1 MPPAAYKAADPT
13 RALLERLI
21 ACASVTPDD
30 AGCSDIIAAALAP
43 LGFEAHTFDSNGVR
57 NLWLRRGTRAP
68 LLVLAGHTDVV
79 PPGPEEGWH
88 SPPFSPTERDGNIYG
103 RGAADMKSGLSAMVT
118 AVQRLL
124 ADGREPEGSIALL
137 LTSDEEGPAR
147 HGTRHVMQQLKALDV
162 HPDYAIVGEASS
174 VEQLGDRV
182 MIGRRGSL
190 NLQLTVAGRQG
201 HVAYPHR
208 VDNPIHR
215 LARALAA
222 LADER
227 WDEGDQDFP
236 PTSFQVSNTGGG
248 TGANNVV
255 PDSAWAQCNFRH
267 APISSADELQR
278 RAELLIATH
287 CPEYQAEWQISGD
300 PFVTPRGR
308 LSAAA
313 AASIREVTGLD
324 PSFSTAGGT
333 SDARFIAPSGAQVV
347 EIGPINA
354 SIHQLDEHVRIAD
367 LDPLA
372 RIYEGVLRRL
382 LVSPPA

>member
-1 MPPAAYKAADPT
+1 MNSDRPGDPT

-21 ACASVTPDD
+21 ACASVTPKD
-30 AGCSDIIAAALAP
+30 AGCCDILAAELAP
-43 LGFEAHTFDSNGVR
+43 LGFQEHTFDAGGVR

-68 LLVLAGHTDVV
+68 LFVLAGHTDVV
-79 PPGPEEGWH
+79 PPGPEARWS
-88 SPPFSPTERDGNIYG
+88 SPPFSPTERDGCLYG
-103 RGAADMKSGLSAMVT
+103 RGAADMKSGLAAMVT

-124 ADGREPEGSIALL
+124 ADGHEPAGSIAFL

-147 HGTRHVMQQLKALDV
+147 HGTRHVMEQLRAMDV
-162 HPDYAIVGEASS
+162 RPDYAIVGEASS
-174 VEQLGDRV
+174 VEKLGDRI

-190 NLQLTVAGRQG
+190 NLQLSVNGQQG

-215 LARALAA
+215 LSRALAA

-227 WDEGDQDFP
+227 WDEGDRDFP
-236 PTSFQVSNTGGG
+236 PTSFQVSNLGGG

-255 PDSAWAQCNFRH
+255 PGSAWAQCNFRH
-267 APISSADELQR
+267 GPASPAAEIRR
-278 RAELLIATH
+278 RAEALIARH
-287 CPEYQAEWQISGD
+287 CADYDAEWQVSGD

-308 LSAAA
+308 LSQAA
-313 AASIREVTGLD
+313 AASIQTVTGLD
-324 PSFSTAGGT
+324 PALSTAGGT
-333 SDARFIAPSGAQVV
+333 SDARFIAPAGTQVI

-354 SIHQLDEHVRIAD
+354 SIHQIDEHVRLAD

-382 LVSPPA
+382 LVEEPA

>member
-1 MPPAAYKAADPT
+1 MAEPRPDDPT

-30 AGCSDIIAAALAP
+30 AGCCDILAAELAP
-43 LGFEAHTFDSNGVR
+43 LGFEATVFDSEGVR

-68 LLVLAGHTDVV
+68 LFVLAGHTDVV
-79 PPGPEEGWH
+79 PPGPEARWTT
-88 SPPFSPTERDGNIYG
+88 PPFTPTERDGCLYG

-118 AVQRLL
+118 AVKRLL
-124 ADGREPEGSIALL
+124 ADAEPAGSIAFL

-147 HGTRHVMQQLKALDV
+147 FGTRHVIEQLTAMGV
-162 HPDYAIVGEASS
+162 RPDYAIVGEASS
-174 VEQLGDRV
+174 VEQLGDRI

-190 NLQLTVAGRQG
+190 NLTLTVAGRQG

-215 LARALAA
+215 LSRAVAA

-227 WDEGDQDFP
+227 WDEGDRDFP
-236 PTSFQVSNTGGG
+236 PTSFQVSNIGGG

-255 PDSAWAQCNFRH
+255 PGSAWAQCNFRH
-267 APISSADELQR
+267 APASPAAEIMR
-278 RAELLIATH
+278 RSEALIAAH
-287 CPEYQAEWQISGD
+287 CPEYQADWQVSGD

-308 LSAAA
+308 LSQ
-313 AASIREVTGLD
+313 AASAAIGDVTGLD
-324 PSFSTAGGT
+324 AELSTAGGT
-333 SDARFIAPSGAQVV
+333 SDARFIAPAGAQVV

-354 SIHQLDEHVRIAD
+354 SIHQTDEHVRIAD

-382 LVSPPA
+382 LIDNPA

>member
-1 MPPAAYKAADPT
+1 MTSERVGDPT

-30 AGCSDIIAAALAP
+30 AGCSDILAAELVP
-43 LGFEAHTFDSNGVR
+43 LGFQAHAFDAGGVR
-57 NLWLRRGTRAP
+57 NLWLRRGARAP
-68 LLVLAGHTDVV
+68 LFVLAGHTDVV
-79 PPGPEEGWH
+79 PPGPEDRWS
-88 SPPFSPTERDGNIYG
+88 SPPFAPTERDGLLYG
-103 RGAADMKSGLSAMVT
+103 RGAADMKSGLAAMVT
-118 AVQRLL
+118 AVRRLL
-124 ADGREPEGSIALL
+124 AGGHEPAGSIAFL

-147 HGTRHVMQQLKALDV
+147 FGTRHVVQQLQAMDV
-162 HPDYAIVGEASS
+162 RPDYAIVGEASS
-174 VEQLGDRV
+174 VEKLGDRV

-190 NLQLTVAGRQG
+190 NLQLKVAGRQG

-215 LARALAA
+215 MSRALAA

-227 WDEGDQDFP
+227 WDEGDRDFP
-236 PTSFQVSNTGGG
+236 PTSFQVSNIGAG

-255 PDSAWAQCNFRH
+255 PGSAWAQCNFRH
-267 APISSADELQR
+267 GPASPAAEIRR
-278 RAELLIATH
+278 RAEALIACH
-287 CPEYQAEWQISGD
+287 CADYEADWQVSGA

-308 LSAAA
+308 LSQAAL
-313 AASIREVTGLD
+313 ASIRDVTGLE
-324 PSFSTAGGT
+324 PELSTAGGT
-333 SDARFIAPSGAQVV
+333 SDARFLAPAGAQVV

-354 SIHQLDEHVRIAD
+354 SIHQIDEHVRLAD

-382 LVSPPA
+382 LVDQPA